1 MYLWSW
7 LTSRR
12 HVRFRPNTF
21 FSGVNPAGCCTSELN
36 RIWQTLQEMTGR
48 LVLISGTPKVWFMT
62 AFCTGSI
69 CWGNDSGGEG
79 NPLVVNLRK
88 SATITTTRVE
98 ALTPKPARL
107 ASHRGATRSE
117 STTLSASA
125 LEPHRWLEASRAHIV
140 PGEEF
145 KPKQPK

>member
-1 MYLWSW
+1 MYLQGNKHSRGKSTWESGGAFTNLADTFIKSSSTCDLQISVTHFPKGWWAFALYLWSW

-12 HVRFRPNTF
+12 HVLFRPNTF

-69 CWGNDSGGEG
+69 CWGNDSGRGEI
-79 NPLVVNLRK
+79 R
-88 SATITTTRVE
+88 
-98 ALTPKPARL
+98 
-107 ASHRGATRSE
+107 
-117 STTLSASA
+117 
-125 LEPHRWLEASRAHIV
+125 
-140 PGEEF
+140 
-145 KPKQPK
+145 